1 MRRAVQETRYRAHGH
16 APESAAHH
24 RAEDQSIADISG
36 HKSGYNIRHVHAN
49 DFDIQPFIFEKT
61 FLQSSRPTEERTYWG
76 SSPRYAPCRQR
87 RDPGRVSRKSTEQLE
102 RGGAF
107 SQPFS
112 RLPNGFENG
121 IHLTSPAPLR
131 QLFLEHLTNARIF
144 IFIFELIAACF
155 HALGS
160 APLLSQSGNFTAAE
174 GLEPQTSSRLGADV
188 EMLVKPP
195 FRRNQKASRSPVV
208 ALNILPLRPHD

>member
-49 DFDIQPFIFEKT
+49 DFDIQ
-61 FLQSSRPTEERTYWG
+61 L
-76 SSPRYAPCRQR
+76 
-87 RDPGRVSRKSTEQLE
+87 
-102 RGGAF
+102 
-107 SQPFS
+107 
-112 RLPNGFENG
+112 
-121 IHLTSPAPLR
+121 
-131 QLFLEHLTNARIF
+131 F
-144 IFIFELIAACF
+144 IFIFDLIAACF

-160 APLLSQSGNFTAAE
+160 APLLSQSGKFMAAE
-174 GLEPQTSSRLGADV
+174 GLERQISSRLGADV